1 MEDSRISS
9 GKRFLGTGWS
19 FPPAFERR
27 VHAGAGLDA
36 ALGIGA
42 VLVSAEPDIEQSLRI
57 LLATNPGERVMQPAY
72 GCGIK
77 RMVFEQLNDSLLTEM
92 RHLIEKA
99 ILFFEPRITVNEIAI
114 DAGNWVDGELRIHI
128 DYTVRSTNS
137 RNNMVYP
144 IYFREGTGLGG
155 GAA

>member
-1 MEDSRISS
+1 MTQGTNEA

-19 FPPAFERR
+19 FPPSFERR
-27 VHAGAGLDA
+27 MHASAGFNG

-42 VLVSAEPDIEQSLRI
+42 SMISAEPDIQQSLRI

-77 RMVFEQLNDSLLTEM
+77 RMVFEQMNESTLTEM
-92 RHLIEKA
+92 RHLIEKS

-114 DAGNWVDGELRIHI
+114 DTDHWIDGELRIHI
-128 DYTVRSTNS
+128 DYTVRTTNS
-137 RNNMVYP
+137 RNNMVFP
-144 IYFREGTGLGG
+144 MYFREGTGVKDRI
-155 GAA
+155 A